1 MRSRAAGYH
10 GGSRDALALNY
21 AKGCFPNRR
30 ERIMTAT
37 RQMALLSIATSFVT
51 LALKFGA
58 YFLTGSVGLLSDALE
73 ALVNLAAG
81 LVALTALSV
90 AETPADDRHSYGHD
104 KAEYFSSGVE
114 GTLILIAAVSIMY
127 AAWDRFQH
135 PAPLANLGPGIVVGL
150 LAAAMN
156 YTTARLMLK
165 VARKHD
171 SITVEA
177 DARHLMTDVWTSGGV
192 LGGLLIILF
201 VPQWHV
207 LDPLIAVAVGLHI
220 LYTGFGLLRRSV
232 EGLMDTALTPR
243 EIHKTEQLIQAELP
257 AGTSFH
263 ALRTRKSG
271 ARRFIE
277 FHLLVPGRTSVRDS
291 HALCD
296 RIEEA
301 ITVELARAS
310 VTIHVEPREAHDAHG
325 LAP

>member
-1 MRSRAAGYH
+1 MVM
-10 GGSRDALALNY
+10 
-21 AKGCFPNRR
+21 K
-30 ERIMTAT
+30 AT
-37 RQMALLSIATSFVT
+37 RQMAILSIATSIVT

-73 ALVNLAAG
+73 TLVNLAAG
-81 LVALTALSV
+81 LVALTALTI
-90 AETPADDRHSYGHD
+90 AEQPADDRHTFGHD

-114 GTLILIAAVSIMY
+114 GALILIAALSIIY
-127 AAWDRFQH
+127 AAWSRFLH
-135 PAPLANLGPGIVVGL
+135 PAELKNLGAGLIVGL

-171 SITVEA
+171 SITIEA

-201 VPQWHV
+201 VPSWHL

-220 LYTGFGLLRRSV
+220 IYTGVVLLRRSID
-232 EGLMDTALTPR
+232 GLMDTALSPE
-243 EIHKTEQLIQAELP
+243 EIRRAERLIQAELP
-257 AGTSFH
+257 PLATFH
-263 ALRTRKSG
+263 ALRTRKAG

-277 FHLLVPGRTSVRDS
+277 FHLLLPGKTSVHES

-296 RIEEA
+296 RIEGSIA
-301 ITVELARAS
+301 SHLAKAS
-310 VTIHVEPREAHDAHG
+310 VTIHVEPMETHKHHNLG
-325 LAP
+325 P